1 MNASRRIKRRE
12 FHGNSEGKGAVGCI
26 LFLAL
31 AAAATV
37 AGIRLVPLYY
47 SVKSFETDV
56 KTEVSRAGAN
66 FYSDEILV
74 KNVLDLARRNE
85 LRVKREDVKLE
96 RFAGQVF
103 LTIQYNTPVD
113 FVVFQRNVNFNIKA
127 SSFIGRL

>member
-1 MNASRRIKRRE
+1 MDPRKRAKPEIFRS
-12 FHGNSEGKGAVGCI
+12 SEGKGAVGCI

-37 AGIRLVPLYY
+37 VGIRLIPIYY

-66 FYSDEILV
+66 FYSDEVLL

-85 LRVKREDVKLE
+85 MRIKREDIKLE
-96 RFAGQVF
+96 RLAGQVF
-103 LTIQYNTPVD
+103 VTIQYTTPVD
-113 FVVFQRNVNFNIKA
+113 FVVIQRDMKFDIKA
-127 SSFIGRL
+127 SSFVGRL